1 MLFVYAEG
9 VPMSRRTNQERTRT
23 TRRALISAAR
33 RRFEAHGYAGTNLDD
48 IAELA
53 GVTKG
58 ALYHHFPTKKALYE
72 AVVVDIHDE
81 LGAHSDGRAN
91 KADNVWDR
99 FVEAFVAFLEITPEP
114 GIRMLMVE
122 APAVLGYQRWHEIDD
137 EHNLPGIIELLE
149 DLQTTGELVFDATPE
164 FARVLNA
171 MINALGTLVSEDDDP
186 ATARTIVI
194 PIWEHLLRSLKAPGP
209 RDHGRRG
216 TTSSPHG
223 ASPS

>member
-1 MLFVYAEG
+1 M
-9 VPMSRRTNQERTRT
+9 PRRTNEERTRT

-33 RRFEAHGYAGTNLDD
+33 QRFEAHGYAGTNLDD

-58 ALYHHFPTKKALYE
+58 ALYHHFPTKRALYE

-81 LGAHSDGRAN
+81 LGANSDRRAN
-91 KADNVWDR
+91 KADNAWDR
-99 FVEAFVAFLEITPEP
+99 FVETFVAFLEITPEP
-114 GIRMLMVE
+114 GIRLLMVE
-122 APAVLGYQRWHEIDD
+122 APAVLGYERWREIDD

-171 MINALGTLVSEDDDP
+171 MINALGTLVAEDDDP
-186 ATARTIVI
+186 ATARTTVI
-194 PIWEHLLRSLKAPGP
+194 PIWEHLLRSLEAPSPLGERLAAP
-209 RDHGRRG
+209 
-216 TTSSPHG
+216 TSSAHG
-223 ASPS
+223 GSAS